1 MFVIINI
8 MLQSVCSDELLLLY
22 ALNMSCR
29 IQYQHDQMNF
39 TYNVCY
45 MFSDNAYKSSGITLN
60 FLCRLDMMFSYKL
73 RPICPFIKNF
83 TWNKNF
89 FYIKCVCPYHNMS
102 VYLYSKKHQKISF
115 IIIVVFVI
123 YFASY
128 LFSQ

>member
-1 MFVIINI
+1 MCVIINI

-22 ALNMSCR
+22 ALHMSCR

-73 RPICPFIKNF
+73 RPICTFKNSLHEIKNVI
-83 TWNKNF
+83 
-89 FYIKCVCPYHNMS
+89 YKCVCPYHNIS
-102 VYLYSKKHQKISF
+102 VYLYSKKHHKISF
-115 IIIVVFVI
+115 IIIVIFVI

>member
-1 MFVIINI
+1 MFFIIFM

-22 ALNMSCR
+22 ALHMSCR

-60 FLCRLDMMFSYKL
+60 FLCRLDMILFSYKL
-73 RPICPFIKNF
+73 HAIVPFIKHLNG
-83 TWNKNF
+83 NIYCL
-89 FYIKCVCPYHNMS
+89 YINLLFSYRQFKSIYTP
-102 VYLYSKKHQKISF
+102 KPQKPSF

-123 YFASY
+123 YFVSY
-128 LFSQ
+128 LF